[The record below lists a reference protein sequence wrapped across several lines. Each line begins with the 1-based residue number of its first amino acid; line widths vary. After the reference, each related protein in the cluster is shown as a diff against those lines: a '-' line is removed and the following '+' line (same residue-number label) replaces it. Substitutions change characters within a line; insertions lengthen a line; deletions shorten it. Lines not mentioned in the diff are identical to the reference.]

1 MSLNKSIAV
10 KIIIALFVVFIGL
23 PLSLRV
29 VVPVLAAIMGA
40 PDLSILEDYQPIG
53 SIEIYDYKDNFV
65 GVLQG
70 KEDRQVVRLSQ
81 ISDYTKQAVLAAE
94 DSDFFH
100 HSGFSLTSVMRAVI
114 TNLKAGK
121 IVQGGSTISQQMVKN
136 LFILTSRHSFP

>member
-1 MSLNKSIAV
+1 MSLNKDIAI

-29 VVPVLAAIMGA
+29 VVPVFAAIMGA

-53 SIEIYDYKDNFV
+53 SIEIYDYHDNFV

-70 KEDRQVVRLSQ
+70 KEDRQVVKLSQ

-100 HSGFSLTSVMRAVI
+100 HSGFSLRCV
-114 TNLKAGK
+114 
-121 IVQGGSTISQQMVKN
+121 
-136 LFILTSRHSFP
+136 HY